1 MALAKE
7 VLSVLAAVRCCVWK
21 LVGVAC
27 CSCSAARSA
36 GLAVC

>member
-1 MALAKE
+1 LALAKE
-7 VLSVLAAVRCCVWK
+7 VLSALNADACWVWT
-21 LVGVAC
+21 LVGAAC